1 MAIVIDANFTGNCQD
16 LLVSLTGQNSALP
29 HRVFLKHVSDSTSVE
44 HSGTIL
50 PGATEPHAFM
60 GLSKG
65 GVYQIEIRD
74 ADTVLARKYVV
85 STCAV
90 DKCLVLLTD
99 KLLSCGCTS
108 PACSAILNKAQK
120 IMLLIKSAVSTASRI
135 LREEDLVLVQDA
147 QAQYRKAVQMCD
159 GNCDC
164 GC

>member
-1 MAIVIDANFTGNCQD
+1 MALRIDASFTGDCQ
-16 LLVSLTGQNSALP
+16 SLMVTLAGQAGGTTYKLY
-29 HRVFLKHVSDSTSVE
+29 LKHVSTEESTEVTGAIS
-44 HSGTIL
+44 
-50 PGATEPHAFM
+50 PGNNSAAFT
-60 GLSKG
+60 GLSTG
-65 GVYQIEIRD
+65 GLYQIEVREPTGI
-74 ADTVLARKYVV
+74 VLARKYIV

-108 PACSAILNKAQK
+108 PACSAILSKAQK
-120 IMLLIKSAVSTASRI
+120 IMLLIKSAESTASRI
-135 LREEDLVLVQDA
+135 LRDDDLVLVQDA

>member
-1 MAIVIDANFTGNCQD
+1 MALIIDAEFTGNCQD
-16 LLVSLTGQNSALP
+16 LMVNLTGIASG
-29 HRVFLKHVSDSTSVE
+29 VSYKIYLKHVSDESSSETL
-44 HSGTIL
+44 GTIA
-50 PGATEPHAFM
+50 PNSTTGHAFS

-65 GVYQIEIRD
+65 GLYQIEIRNQT
-74 ADTVLARKYVV
+74 TVLARKYVV

-108 PACSAILNKAQK
+108 PACSAILSKAQK
-120 IMLLIKSAVSTASRI
+120 IMLLIKSAESTASRI
-135 LREEDLVLVQDA
+135 LREDDLVLVQDA

>member
-16 LLVSLTGQNSALP
+16 LMVSLTGQDSGATYK
-29 HRVFLKHVSDSTSVE
+29 VYLKHVSDPNSAEYV
-44 HSGTIL
+44 GTIL
-50 PGATEPHAFM
+50 PNSSEPHAFTQ
-60 GLSKG
+60 LSKG
-65 GVYQIEIRD
+65 GVYQIEIRNNEI
-74 ADTVLARKYVV
+74 VQARKFVV

-108 PACSAILNKAQK
+108 PACSAILSKAQK
-120 IMLLIKSAVSTASRI
+120 IMLLIKSADSTASRI
-135 LREEDLVLVQDA
+135 LREDDLVLVQDA